1 MKQTLNLLQVEV
13 KAGAAERK
21 GQFYYL
27 LAGLAVYIVVIMGL
41 YLLNVIDARKLG
53 AEMDKLNKQKVEL
66 QQRIKPLP
74 AVTVAP
80 SLLVD
85 KEILTAIEK
94 APRWSLILSTISVVV
109 PQDVWLSSIESRD
122 EKGGRRMNI
131 KGFSTT
137 QLGVANFIAALEL
150 SHNFYDVEI
159 VFVQKGPKDISF
171 ELKAKMR
178 WA

>member
-1 MKQTLNLLQVEV
+1 MKETLNLLQVEV

-21 GQFYYL
+21 GRFYYL
-27 LAGLAVYIVVIMGL
+27 LAGLAVYVVVIMGL
-41 YLLNVIDARKLG
+41 WLLNVIDTRKLG

-66 QQRIKPLP
+66 QQQIKPLP
-74 AVTVAP
+74 DVAVAP

-85 KEILTAIEK
+85 KEILTAMER
-94 APRWSLILSTISVVV
+94 APKWSQTLSTISVVV

-122 EKGGRRMNI
+122 EKGGKRMNI

-137 QLGVANFIAALEL
+137 QLGVANLISALEL
-150 SHNFYDVEI
+150 SHHFYDVEI
-159 VFVQKGPKDISF
+159 VFVQKGAKDISF
-171 ELKAKMR
+171 ELKAKVR

>member
-1 MKQTLNLLQVEV
+1 MKETLNLLQVEV

-21 GQFYYL
+21 GRFYYL

-41 YLLNVIDARKLG
+41 WLLNVIDARKLG

-66 QQRIKPLP
+66 QQQIKPLP
-74 AVTVAP
+74 AVTAAP

-85 KEILTAIEK
+85 KEILIAMERSPK
-94 APRWSLILSTISVVV
+94 WSQTLSTISVVV
-109 PQDVWLSSIESRD
+109 PQDVWLSSIESRE
-122 EKGGRRMNI
+122 EKGIRHMNI

-137 QLGVANFIAALEL
+137 QLGVANLISAFEL
-150 SHNFYDVEI
+150 SHHFYDVEI
-159 VFVQKGPKDISF
+159 VFVQKGDKDISF

>member
-1 MKQTLNLLQVEV
+1 MKETLNLLQVEV
-13 KAGAAERK
+13 KAGAAAKK
-21 GQFYYL
+21 GRFYYL
-27 LAGLAVYIVVIMGL
+27 LAGLSVYIVVITGL
-41 YLLNVIDARKLG
+41 WLLNIINARKLG

-66 QQRIKPLP
+66 QQQIKPLP

-85 KEILTAIEK
+85 KEILIAMEK
-94 APRWSLILSTISVVV
+94 APRWSQTLSTISVIV
-109 PQDVWLSSIESRD
+109 PEDVWLSSVESRD
-122 EKGGRRMNI
+122 EKGVKHMSI

-150 SHNFYDVEI
+150 SHHFYDVEI
-159 VFVQKGPKDISF
+159 VFVQKGAKDISF

-178 WA
+178 WR

>member
-1 MKQTLNLLQVEV
+1 MKETLNLLQVEV
-13 KAGAAERK
+13 KAGPAAKK
-21 GQFYYL
+21 GRFYYL
-27 LAGLAVYIVVIMGL
+27 LAGLSVYIVVIMGL
-41 YLLNVIDARKLG
+41 WLLNVIDTRKLG

-66 QQRIKPLP
+66 QQQIKPLP

-85 KEILTAIEK
+85 KEILTAMEK
-94 APRWSLILSTISVVV
+94 SPRWSLILSTISVVV
-109 PQDVWLSSIESRD
+109 PEDVWLSSIESRG
-122 EKGGRRMNI
+122 EKGVKNMSI

-137 QLGVANFIAALEL
+137 QLGVANFISALEL

-159 VFVQKGPKDISF
+159 VFVQKGAKDISF

-178 WA
+178 WR